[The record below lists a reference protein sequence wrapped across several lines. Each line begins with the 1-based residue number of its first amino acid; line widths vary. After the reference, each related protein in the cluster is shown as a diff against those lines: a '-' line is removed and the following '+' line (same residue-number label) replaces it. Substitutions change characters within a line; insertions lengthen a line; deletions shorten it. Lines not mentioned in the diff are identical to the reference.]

1 MIYSSLYP
9 IAMEH
14 GRQCNMQRF
23 YILLSDELGES
34 FGVYMYASDLD
45 SCLDKLA
52 YEYPESVVLDV
63 KAHRLAPSD
72 P

>member
-1 MIYSSLYP
+1 
-9 IAMEH
+9 
-14 GRQCNMQRF
+14 MQRF
-23 YILLSDELGES
+23 YILLCDEMGES

-72 P
+72 T

>member
-1 MIYSSLYP
+1 
-9 IAMEH
+9 
-14 GRQCNMQRF
+14 MQRF

-34 FGVYMYASDLD
+34 FGVYMYSNSLD
-45 SCLDKLA
+45 DCLDKIA
-52 YEYPESVVLDV
+52 REYPESVVLDV

>member
-1 MIYSSLYP
+1 
-9 IAMEH
+9 
-14 GRQCNMQRF
+14 MQRF
-23 YILLSDELGES
+23 YILLRDELGED

-45 SCLDKLA
+45 DCLDKLA
-52 YEYPESVVLDV
+52 AEYPESVVVNV